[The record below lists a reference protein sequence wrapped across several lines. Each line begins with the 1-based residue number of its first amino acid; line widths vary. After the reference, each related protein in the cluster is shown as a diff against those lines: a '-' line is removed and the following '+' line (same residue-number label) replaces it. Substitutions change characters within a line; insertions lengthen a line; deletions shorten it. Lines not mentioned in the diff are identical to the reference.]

1 MSRFQPFAR
10 LLGMTPNHR
19 PPDTLLAW
27 IVLFHLVVTMLHGWA
42 HTGAVVPVST
52 AANIFI
58 FAVIIAAPLVGVS
71 VLWFFSISVGAWL
84 LALSLAGALIF
95 GVVNHFV
102 LDSPDHVAHIVAQWR
117 VLFGVTAVLL
127 ALSEA
132 LGSGLAFWRA
142 AHARMS

>member
-1 MSRFQPFAR
+1 
-10 LLGMTPNHR
+10 MTQNHR

-58 FAVIIAAPLVGVS
+58 FSVIIAAPLVGVGI
-71 VLWFFSISVGAWL
+71 LWFFSISAGAWL
-84 LALSLAGALIF
+84 LALSLGGALIF
-95 GVVNHFV
+95 GVVNHFM

-117 VLFGVTAVLL
+117 VLFGATAALL

-142 AHARMS
+142 THVRVS

>member
-1 MSRFQPFAR
+1 
-10 LLGMTPNHR
+10 MTPNHR
-19 PPDTLLAW
+19 PPDGLLTW
-27 IVLFHLVVTMLHGWA
+27 IVLIHLVVTGLHGWA

-52 AANIFI
+52 TANIFI
-58 FAVIIAAPLVGVS
+58 FTVILVAPLVGIG
-71 VLWFFSISVGAWL
+71 VLWFFSISAGAWL

-127 ALSEA
+127 ALTEA

-142 AHARMS
+142 SHARMA